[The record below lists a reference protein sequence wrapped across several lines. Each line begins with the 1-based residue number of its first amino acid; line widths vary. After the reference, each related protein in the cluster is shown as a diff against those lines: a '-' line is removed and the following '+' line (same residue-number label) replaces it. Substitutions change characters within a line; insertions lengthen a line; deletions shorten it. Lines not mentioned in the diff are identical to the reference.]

1 MGSVMEEDNFE
12 LDTNEDFFQIVT
24 ILETINNA
32 GTDWDDLIN
41 LCLLASAYCAQEAEM
56 EPDEYMSIVRSIRV
70 TEDGV
75 YGEA

>member
-1 MGSVMEEDNFE
+1 MTEDSFE
-12 LDTNEDFFQIVT
+12 LHMDEDFMEIVT
-24 ILETINNA
+24 LLETINNA

>member
-1 MGSVMEEDNFE
+1 MTEDSFE
-12 LDTNEDFFQIVT
+12 LDMDEDFMEIVT
-24 ILETINNA
+24 FLESINNA

>member
-1 MGSVMEEDNFE
+1 MTEDDFELNADDNFM
-12 LDTNEDFFQIVT
+12 QIVAH
-24 ILETINNA
+24 LDEINNA